1 MRQADHHT
9 PDVQDR
15 TNRKTQVG
23 QRQFT
28 QVLEIEAKV
37 FSWLEAINFLQ
48 LFDDPLVRWQLST
61 VSATTA
67 CKCIRKNNDWPKIRL
82 E

>member
-1 MRQADHHT
+1 
-9 PDVQDR
+9 
-15 TNRKTQVG
+15 
-23 QRQFT
+23 
-28 QVLEIEAKV
+28 L
-37 FSWLEAINFLQ
+37 LEAINFRQ

>member
-1 MRQADHHT
+1 MFKAERT
-9 PDVQDR
+9 GKPKWDR
-15 TNRKTQVG
+15 NNSPKCWGSKQK
-23 QRQFT
+23 
-28 QVLEIEAKV
+28 L
-37 FSWLEAINFLQ
+37 FSLLEAINFLQ